1 MTHSLTISLVTPSLL
16 ETGKRKKKKSAPV
29 VSFNHLKA
37 LNVSQVQSLPLLSA
51 GLYYGSRILDD
62 FTEEA
67 REL

>member
-1 MTHSLTISLVTPSLL
+1 MTHSLTVSLKGV
-16 ETGKRKKKKSAPV
+16 GNWGKKKKEKSAPV

-37 LNVSQVQSLPLLSA
+37 LNVSQIQSLPLLSA

-62 FTEEA
+62 FIEEA